1 MLHSTI
7 RPATTKKVAELAAD
21 KRVNVIDACMTA
33 VPSVV
38 RQGGLTFLVGG
49 QKAFFER
56 AKPHLLN
63 MAKDAVHM
71 GPLGCGNVTKL
82 FKNMVTASEA
92 LIVYEA
98 LQIAKAGGV
107 SYKAALDLMKKTKS
121 QHILDR
127 WETRYDISGGE
138 LKFNP
143 GTNLYDKDLP
153 LAADVGKALGADIP
167 GGGSVGEIGHQVE
180 RRKGQHLKKDQ
191 GGRIKDESREDT
203 NRRFATLHPSAFIL
217 HPFFTV
223 RIKTYRGHRVEL
235 DSDKVD
241 SREWI
246 AERPSLSPNG
256 KKEKRIPIFG
266 RRRGTFDTQRQA
278 DAYALELAKL
288 WIDGRTWGTNGHG

>member
-1 MLHSTI
+1 MEKIGFVGTGAMGSALLSRLKLANVVATAFDISPKAMEAARAEGAETAPSAKAVAQNATIIDVVVRTDQEVLECMLGDNGVLEGAAPGALVLLHSTI
-7 RPATTKKVAELAAD
+7 RPTTTKKVAELAAD

-33 VPSVV
+33 VPAMV

-107 SYKAALDLMKKTKS
+107 GYKAALDLMQKTKS

-127 WETRYDISGGE
+127 WDTRYDFSSGE

-153 LAADVGKALGADIP
+153 LAAEVGKSLGADIP
-167 GGGSVGEIGHQVE
+167 VVEALNRLGVKLNGG
-180 RRKGQHLKKDQ
+180 
-191 GGRIKDESREDT
+191 
-203 NRRFATLHPSAFIL
+203 
-217 HPFFTV
+217 
-223 RIKTYRGHRVEL
+223 
-235 DSDKVD
+235 KV
-241 SREWI
+241 SI
-246 AERPSLSPNG
+246 
-256 KKEKRIPIFG
+256 
-266 RRRGTFDTQRQA
+266 
-278 DAYALELAKL
+278 
-288 WIDGRTWGTNGHG
+288 

>member
-1 MLHSTI
+1 MTMEKIGFVGTGAMGSALLSRLKLAGGSAVAFDIAPAAMEAARKEGAEPVPSAKAVAQNSTIIDVVVRTDQEVLQCMLGNDGVLEGAAPGALVLLHSTI

-33 VPSVV
+33 IPSVV

-49 QKAFFER
+49 QKAFFDR

-92 LIVYEA
+92 LVVYEA

-107 SYKAALDLMKKTKS
+107 GYKAALDLMQKTKS

-127 WETRYDISGGE
+127 WDTRYDLAGGD

-153 LAADVGKALGADIP
+153 LAAEVGKSLGADIP
-167 GGGSVGEIGHQVE
+167 VVE
-180 RRKGQHLKKDQ
+180 ALAQLG
-191 GGRIKDESREDT
+191 IKL
-203 NRRFATLHPSAFIL
+203 NA
-217 HPFFTV
+217 
-223 RIKTYRGHRVEL
+223 G
-235 DSDKVD
+235 KV
-241 SREWI
+241 SI
-246 AERPSLSPNG
+246 
-256 KKEKRIPIFG
+256 
-266 RRRGTFDTQRQA
+266 
-278 DAYALELAKL
+278 
-288 WIDGRTWGTNGHG
+288 

>member
-1 MLHSTI
+1 MEKIGFVGTGAMGSALLSRLKLANVVATAFDIAPKAMEAARAEGAQTAPSAKAVAQGSTIIDVVVRTDQEVLECMLGNNGVLEGAAPGSLVLLHSTI

-21 KRVNVIDACMTA
+21 KRINVIDACMTA
-33 VPSVV
+33 VPAMV

-92 LIVYEA
+92 LIIYEA

-127 WETRYDISGGE
+127 WESRYDISGDE
-138 LKFNP
+138 LKFDP

-153 LAADVGKALGADIP
+153 LAAEVGKSLGADIP
-167 GGGSVGEIGHQVE
+167 VVEALNKLGVKLNGG
-180 RRKGQHLKKDQ
+180 
-191 GGRIKDESREDT
+191 
-203 NRRFATLHPSAFIL
+203 
-217 HPFFTV
+217 
-223 RIKTYRGHRVEL
+223 
-235 DSDKVD
+235 KV
-241 SREWI
+241 SI
-246 AERPSLSPNG
+246 
-256 KKEKRIPIFG
+256 
-266 RRRGTFDTQRQA
+266 
-278 DAYALELAKL
+278 
-288 WIDGRTWGTNGHG
+288 

>member
-1 MLHSTI
+1 MEKIGFVGTGAMGSALLSRLKLANVTALAFDIAPAALEAARKEGAETASSAKAVAQASTIVDIVVRTDQEVLQCMLGNDGVLEGAAPGSLVLLHSTI
-7 RPATTKKVAELAAD
+7 RPTTTKKVAEVAAD

-33 VPSVV
+33 IPSVV

-107 SYKAALDLMKKTKS
+107 SYKAALDLMQKTKS
-121 QHILDR
+121 QHILER
-127 WETRYDISGGE
+127 WDTRYDLSGGE

-153 LAADVGKALGADIP
+153 LAAEVGKSLGAEIP
-167 GGGSVGEIGHQVE
+167 VVE
-180 RRKGQHLKKDQ
+180 
-191 GGRIKDESREDT
+191 
-203 NRRFATLHPSAFIL
+203 A
-217 HPFFTV
+217 
-223 RIKTYRGHRVEL
+223 
-235 DSDKVD
+235 
-241 SREWI
+241 
-246 AERPSLSPNG
+246 
-256 KKEKRIPIFG
+256 
-266 RRRGTFDTQRQA
+266 
-278 DAYALELAKL
+278 LAKL
-288 WIDGRTWGTNGHG
+288 GIKLNGGKVSI